1 MRVKSQLREGSF
13 REEGGVYMYSC
24 QQKKIKTYKTM
35 PTPQQINQTIHR
47 PTNQNEYNL
56 LIKSIPFS
64 LVEIYASW
72 CGPSRIFKVDALNL
86 SSEECQY
93 IQLEH
98 GLVQKYTSSGSLSN
112 RKNNCQPTFLLLD
125 KSGKLLHLQHGIVV
139 SELRRVIRENINK
152 ATTSYDWQS
161 NTSSEQEHQQE
172 QHQQEHIQQQTE
184 ETMQPAGSRRSSMKV
199 DSSELRRRNSMAST
213 GLKNKFNT
221 TKQKNVVPKTTTTKG
236 SGESTKNFNTTMQGL
251 NSII

>member
-1 MRVKSQLREGSF
+1 
-13 REEGGVYMYSC
+13 
-24 QQKKIKTYKTM
+24 M

-86 SSEECQY
+86 SEEECQY

-98 GLVQKYTSSGSLSN
+98 GLIQKYTSSGSLSN

-139 SELRRVIRENINK
+139 SELHRVIRENINK

-172 QHQQEHIQQQTE
+172 QHQQEHIQQTE

-221 TKQKNVVPKTTTTKG
+221 TKQKNVVPKTTTTEG

>member
-1 MRVKSQLREGSF
+1 
-13 REEGGVYMYSC
+13 
-24 QQKKIKTYKTM
+24 M

-86 SSEECQY
+86 SEEECQY

-98 GLVQKYTSSGSLSN
+98 GLIQKYTSSGSLSN

-172 QHQQEHIQQQTE
+172 QHQQEHIQQTE

-221 TKQKNVVPKTTTTKG
+221 TKQKNVVPKTTTTEG